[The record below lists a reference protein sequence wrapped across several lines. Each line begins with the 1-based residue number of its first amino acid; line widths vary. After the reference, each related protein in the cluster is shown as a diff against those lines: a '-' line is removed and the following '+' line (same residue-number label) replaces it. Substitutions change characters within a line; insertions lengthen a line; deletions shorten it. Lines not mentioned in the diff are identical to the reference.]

1 MVIKTMEKGYVSLEK
16 YSNFTIRHK
25 QEDFAVIAMKPVGHY
40 ATESKHCTSAVSV
53 ELGCYPS
60 ETAAQKALEAI
71 MEHWDAI
78 KEAEYYGT
86 ENNFRYISNIFTMP
100 EASKSKTEEFQ
111 TFIINGQEYTVPSK
125 VIEEI
130 RRQDMIKDGENIAE
144 NRDVYHTIREV
155 DPEWEADEDF
165 YYNLASMVEARIDSI
180 AAEDDVIHALKCS
193 VEKAKDEKRYAEKV
207 DFVVKYLLNIA
218 NNQEL
223 NVFMGKDADE
233 TVLYNETDI
242 RGVIAQMPELVF
254 YEYYYKFKSIYDKQ
268 EPNSDSGFEPKKN
281 PVYKWI
287 IGISNSE
294 ADGVRL
300 YNYEGTVEQIKNRLI
315 SLIKEDRENDKSG
328 WDYGSENENEISDE
342 SDSDKKVFSGFGCY
356 SEYHINYTAEM
367 LTEIEKLSD

>member
-1 MVIKTMEKGYVSLEK
+1 MMIKTMEKGYVNLEK
-16 YSNFTIRHK
+16 YSNFTICHK
-25 QEDFAVIAMKPVGHY
+25 QENFTVIAMKPVGHY

-60 ETAAQKALEAI
+60 ETEAQKVLETI

-78 KEAEYYGT
+78 KEAEYYGA
-86 ENNFRYISNIFTMP
+86 ENNFRYISNVFTMP
-100 EASKSKTEEFQ
+100 NA
-111 TFIINGQEYTVPSK
+111 
-125 VIEEI
+125 
-130 RRQDMIKDGENIAE
+130 
-144 NRDVYHTIREV
+144 RDR
-155 DPEWEADEDF
+155 
-165 YYNLASMVEARIDSI
+165 SRMG
-180 AAEDDVIHALKCS
+180 KCS
-193 VEKAKDEKRYAEKV
+193 VEKTKDEKRYAEKV
-207 DFVVKYLLNIA
+207 DFVVKHLLEA
-218 NNQEL
+218 TDNQEL
-223 NVFMGKDADE
+223 NDFMGKDTDE
-233 TVLYNETDI
+233 AVLYNETDI

-268 EPNSDSGFEPKKN
+268 GPNSDSGFEPKKN

-294 ADGVRL
+294 ADGVSL

-342 SDSDKKVFSGFGCY
+342 SDGDKKVFSGFGCY